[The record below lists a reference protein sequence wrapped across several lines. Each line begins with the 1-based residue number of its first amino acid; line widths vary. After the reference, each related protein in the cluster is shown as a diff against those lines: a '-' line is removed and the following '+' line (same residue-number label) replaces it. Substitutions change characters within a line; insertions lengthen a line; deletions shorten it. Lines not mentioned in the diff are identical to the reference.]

1 MPAPKKIADVMSE
14 LLTRRGY
21 ARVQAAAS
29 YDDAWRE
36 AAGEQMARYT
46 RVVQIRRGVVEV
58 IVANSTL
65 VQELTFQKRAIL
77 KQLAELLPEER
88 IADLRCKVGPIE

>member
-1 MPAPKKIADVMSE
+1 MSHPTQIAAIMSE
-14 LLTRRGY
+14 LITRRGY
-21 ARVQAAAS
+21 ARVQATAS

-36 AAGEQMARYT
+36 AAGELAAKYT
-46 RVVQIRRGVVEV
+46 RVSQVRRGSLEV

-77 KQLAELLPEER
+77 KQLAKLLPEEK
-88 IADLRCKVGPIE
+88 IVDLRFRVGPIE